1 MMEACFARLLLTC
14 FNGRPLFLADEPS
27 VVVSIFVVLA
37 LFKVIEFVFAA
48 LVALGYVSIEFF
60 WPALLFYCT

>member
-14 FNGRPLFLADEPS
+14 LIGRPLFLADEPS

-37 LFKVIEFVFAA
+37 LFKMIEVVFAA
-48 LVALGYVSIEFF
+48 LVALGYVCIEFF